1 MNLKQ
6 YLIIMLLGTVFC
18 WISWVFVIINID
30 PFQDSGIGFTFF
42 YFSLLLALIGTISVI
57 SFLLRNSFSK
67 KNLPMFRHIQKSF
80 KDSLIISS
88 LIVLMLFLQGQNYL
102 NSWNVIIIIEFRPLR
117 IDFLF

>member
-42 YFSLLLALIGTISVI
+42 YFSYLYDIL
-57 SFLLRNSFSK
+57 
-67 KNLPMFRHIQKSF
+67 
-80 KDSLIISS
+80 DYIIF
-88 LIVLMLFLQGQNYL
+88 I
-102 NSWNVIIIIEFRPLR
+102 
-117 IDFLF
+117 